1 MPLAIIGMSN
11 SGKTYWSKKLEKE
24 KGYYYFGCDD
34 YIQKKLNFK
43 SMEDLSCWLGFPYEK
58 NYQKNSQL
66 YLQYEKEAV
75 EMALKLIENNKNKKI
90 VIDTTGSIVHLPL
103 YYLKKISSA
112 AKIVYLKIEKQAV
125 KKMVD
130 LYFNNPKPVIWGDFF
145 KEEKDKSPIENLKES
160 YPHLLNF
167 RQKRYQKFAH
177 IILDSFQIRNNNFST
192 DDFLKMIN
200 LEND

>member
-43 SMEDLSCWLGFPYEK
+43 SMEDLNCWLGFPYEK

-75 EMALKLIENNKNKKI
+75 EMALKLIENNQNKKI
-90 VIDTTGSIVHLPL
+90 VIDTTGSIVHLP
-103 YYLKKISSA
+103 S
-112 AKIVYLKIEKQAV
+112 
-125 KKMVD
+125 
-130 LYFNNPKPVIWGDFF
+130 
-145 KEEKDKSPIENLKES
+145 
-160 YPHLLNF
+160 LL
-167 RQKRYQKFAH
+167 
-177 IILDSFQIRNNNFST
+177 S
-192 DDFLKMIN
+192 
-200 LEND
+200 